1 MGAVTEAPILTSA
14 TLAEL
19 EEAVGRHDL
28 ELVARL
34 APGLT
39 DAEMDD
45 LMRPLG
51 LTLPEEDRVWWRWH
65 DGLTDQ
71 TFGPR
76 FWLLPLEAAIREYHS
91 RLEFAEGFGWMR
103 DALTHRRVPGERA
116 RPHAGER
123 RRRPTMRAASRTMR
137 ATTLM
142 IHPARKETGS

>member
-19 EEAVGRHDL
+19 EEAVGRHDP

-45 LMRPLG
+45 VMRPLG

-65 DGLTDQ
+65 DGLTDP
-71 TFGPR
+71 TFGPKIPVR
-76 FWLLPLEAAIREYHS
+76 FREAAIREYHS

-116 RPHAGER
+116 RPSRRRG

-137 ATTLM
+137 ATRLT
-142 IHPARKETGS
+142 IQPARKEAGS